1 MEGNIMND
9 LKNNVKNT
17 KDQVVGRVKEKI
29 GDITNNEELELKG
42 KIQST
47 TADAKKNVAEI
58 REKTAKKLNDFFDNK
73 EDDKANK

>member
-1 MEGNIMND
+1 MND

-17 KDQVVGRVKEKI
+17 KDQVIGRVKEKL

-47 TADAKKNVAEI
+47 TAEVKKNAAEM

-73 EDDKANK
+73 EDDKDNK